1 MKRYFVLL
9 LVLVMV
15 LSGCTMEE
23 TIPGQTEAYTLYYNN
38 ESLYLDAIEYLKG
51 KGENCLISRTDYFS
65 PAGSEDFTGLYV
77 QSMDSQ
83 EFHEETN
90 HGIQLLFETT
100 EVKLIDYL
108 VVDSL
113 VICTFDLCIP
123 SKNYDYGFYYVS
135 EDKPIY
141 LGDPAIDLTE
151 NGRGY
156 SYEQSASYGVKFTFY
171 TEKIKD
177 NIYYYEIM

>member
-1 MKRYFVLL
+1 MKRFLIFL
-9 LVLVMV
+9 LVAVLVF
-15 LSGCTMEE
+15 SGCSMEE

-38 ESLYLDAIEYLKG
+38 EGLYLEVIDSLKQR
-51 KGENCLISRTDYFS
+51 GENCLISRTDYFAPS
-65 PAGSEDFTGLYV
+65 GSEDFTGLYV
-77 QSMDSQ
+77 QNMDSK
-83 EFHEETN
+83 EFYEEKDAR
-90 HGIQLLFETT
+90 IQLLFENTD
-100 EVKLIDYL
+100 VKLIDYL
-108 VVDSL
+108 TVDAL
-113 VICTFDLCIP
+113 VICTFDMCIP

-141 LGDPAIDLTE
+141 LGDPSVDLTE
-151 NGRGY
+151 NGRGF